1 MTLPMTQ
8 TTRLWVRRAL
18 IVCCVVTLLGVTA
31 LARSELWTSLLSP
44 ISSGWVVARP
54 GGIIVWAAFFA
65 LSALLVWAGWRRAL
79 TPRRSLGGLLGLLL
93 LGPAYLCA
101 VVQVLAF
108 DDGLV
113 VVGLPGVRLAT
124 LDIRPAREDYE
135 VHWAHCTPARVG
147 LSRVALDCA
156 EGRFVLFT
164 GPFVQREAVT
174 TLRW

>member
-1 MTLPMTQ
+1 MTQ

-18 IVCCVVTLLGVTA
+18 IVCCVVTLLGVTT

-44 ISSGWVVARP
+44 ISSGWRVARP
-54 GGIIVWAAFFA
+54 SGVIVWAAFFA
-65 LSALLVWAGWRRAL
+65 LSTLIVWVGWGRAL
-79 TPRRSLGGLLGLLL
+79 TPRRSLGGLLGLLV
-93 LGPAYLCA
+93 LGPAYLFA
-101 VVQVLAF
+101 VVQVLSF

-113 VVGLPGVRLAT
+113 VVGLPRVPLAT
-124 LDIRPAREDYE
+124 LNIRPAWEDYE

-164 GPFVQREAVT
+164 GPFVQPEAVT
-174 TLRW
+174 KLQW

>member
-1 MTLPMTQ
+1 MPQ

-18 IVCCVVTLLGVTA
+18 IVCCVVTLLGVTT
-31 LARSELWTSLLSP
+31 LSRSKLWTSLLSP
-44 ISSGWVVARP
+44 ISSGWVDARP
-54 GGIIVWAAFFA
+54 SGVIVWAAFFA
-65 LSALLVWAGWRRAL
+65 LSALVLWAGWGRAL

-93 LGPAYLCA
+93 LAPAYLFA
-101 VVQVLAF
+101 VVQVLSF

-113 VVGLPGVRLAT
+113 VVGLPGVPLST
-124 LDIRPAREDYE
+124 LNIRPAQEDDE

-174 TLRW
+174 KLRW